1 MRHGQGQGLT
11 GGRVDMEDGRF
22 GGFSVILLS
31 LPDYLKRN
39 GYAILFD
46 SP

>member
-22 GGFSVILLS
+22 GGFSVILL
-31 LPDYLKRN
+31 RE
-39 GYAILFD
+39 AILKKKTVKKGD
-46 SP
+46 IVH